1 MFLCCHCRGMYPQ
14 IIEVFVCFPLL
25 YNGYLPHHFSHWP
38 LPWGLADFTYVVLI
52 YSSWLLHGIPLSR
65 CTPVEFSSLQLVGIE
80 TVSLVLCHEVLQW
93 TFLLSFSGTP
103 AFIFTRW
110 PWTVP
115 LCDWV
120 VFHSHSTK
128 LSCAIVRYFL
138 SANLTSSV
146 SVFFCI
152 SLVTGEAKHLF
163 KHFLGHLCYVFCKS
177 PATFFLCSFS
187 DL

>member
-1 MFLCCHCRGMYPQ
+1 MDG
-14 IIEVFVCFPLL
+14 
-25 YNGYLPHHFSHWP
+25 
-38 LPWGLADFTYVVLI
+38 ALI
-52 YSSWLLHGIPLSR
+52 YSSRLLYGIPLFR

-80 TVSLVLCHEVLQW
+80 TVSACAVTRGVAVNILV
-93 TFLLSFSGTP
+93 SFSGTP
-103 AFIFTRW
+103 TFIFTRW

-128 LSCAIVRYFL
+128 LSCAVVRYFL

-146 SVFFCI
+146 SVLFCI
-152 SLVTGEAKHLF
+152 SLVTGEAKHIF
-163 KHFLGHLCYVFCKS
+163 KHFFGHLCYVFCKS

-187 DL
+187 HWFVISFALFLCMLQFFACSWH